1 MSIVDFTCGINP
13 AASVR
18 KPDVHKDKVGTV
30 SGYLR
35 NSVTGGSCYG
45 ANLVTK
51 LNHQHCEIHGDK
63 RFVLGNQDSHLA
75 MRRI

>member
-30 SGYLR
+30 CGYLR

-45 ANLVTK
+45 APPAL
-51 LNHQHCEIHGDK
+51 
-63 RFVLGNQDSHLA
+63 
-75 MRRI
+75 